1 MSLQTPPA
9 RDALR
14 ALELFLHE
22 CCMDRPSGPQP
33 LRELVVTSDVGEF
46 HQGLEWLVRG
56 LLLDYSLEQRSLAI
70 KEELQRSLRRQCF
83 H

>member
-22 CCMDRPSGPQP
+22 CCLDRGCGPHP
-33 LRELVVTSDVGEF
+33 LRELVCTSEVNEF
-46 HQGLEWLVRG
+46 HRGLEWLVRG

-70 KEELQRSLRRQCF
+70 KEELHRTVRRQCF